1 MAKQGVGL
9 SMAKKPRRKC
19 ANLSCRQWF
28 NPVREGQVVCSFEC
42 ASAIGKEQ
50 TAKAREAA
58 RQKELQRQ
66 RTEEKAG
73 RQRRAAR
80 RKELKPIRHW
90 VQMTQRAFNDWRR
103 EMLLAAG
110 HGCISC
116 GTKTAF
122 AWHAGHYRTT
132 AAAPQLRFNSDN
144 IWLQCSAC
152 NVHKSG
158 NIEAYRAALVELI
171 GEERVLAVESN
182 NETHRYTREELDG
195 IRAKARADR
204 SLRRS
209 LKAML
214 TLPLPLKR
222 CISMTTW

>member
-1 MAKQGVGL
+1 MR
-9 SMAKKPRRKC
+9 KPSRRKC
-19 ANLSCRQWF
+19 KVCGEYFVPKFHDIRIRWCSPEHGAILAMEE
-28 NPVREGQVVCSFEC
+28 REKEKVK
-42 ASAIGKEQ
+42 AAAKRIKEQ
-50 TAKAREAA
+50 KEA
-58 RQKELQRQ
+58 
-66 RTEEKAG
+66 EKAG

-80 RKELKPIRHW
+80 RNQLKPIRHW

-132 AAAPQLRFNSDN
+132 AAEPQLRFNPDN

-158 NIEAYRAALVELI
+158 NIEAYRSALVELI
-171 GEERVLAVESN
+171 GEERVLALESN
-182 NETHRYTREELDG
+182 NETHRYTREELEG
-195 IRAKARADR
+195 IRAKARAD
-204 SLRRS
+204 LRA
-209 LKAML
+209 LKQQEAA
-214 TLPLPLKR
+214 
-222 CISMTTW
+222 

>member
-1 MAKQGVGL
+1 MAASRSTEGSCVNHPAV
-9 SMAKKPRRKC
+9 SAKY
-19 ANLSCRQWF
+19 AENTSCQ
-28 NPVREGQVVCSFEC
+28 NSTISG
-42 ASAIGKEQ
+42 SAGAARNTAQSSRWKNDEKEKVKAAAKRIKEQ
-50 TAKAREAA
+50 NESD
-58 RQKELQRQ
+58 
-66 RTEEKAG
+66 KAG

-132 AAAPQLRFNSDN
+132 AAAPQLRFNPDN

-158 NIEAYRAALVELI
+158 DIEAYRAALVGMI
-171 GEERVLAVESN
+171 GEGRVLALESN

-195 IRAKARADR
+195 IRAKARAD
-204 SLRRS
+204 LRA
-209 LKAML
+209 LKQQEAA
-214 TLPLPLKR
+214 
-222 CISMTTW
+222 